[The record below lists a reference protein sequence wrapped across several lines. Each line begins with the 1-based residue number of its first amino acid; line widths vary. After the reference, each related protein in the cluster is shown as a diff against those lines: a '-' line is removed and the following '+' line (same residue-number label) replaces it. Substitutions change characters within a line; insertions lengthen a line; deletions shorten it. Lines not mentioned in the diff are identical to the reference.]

1 MSIFDGMKKW
11 LLSLVFIFAF
21 SILLGQG
28 FNHAWLMGYT
38 SNKMRINFDISSYTL
53 VPETRKMS
61 FKGTEGNISDENGN
75 FLMSSNGVWIANANN
90 DTMMNGS
97 GLNPGPET
105 LANPDGLVLDYAN
118 TFFPY
123 PGDSSK
129 YVLFHHTCEWNGFS
143 YPAYEVFYTVIDMTF
158 DGGLGGVD
166 SAQKNIIAFQD
177 TLNWGLAACKHA
189 NGRDWWIVAQKHNT
203 DIIYKVLF
211 TPTGISTVTT
221 QQLNCP
227 YAWYSSSQLTFSP
240 DGNKF
245 AYTTY
250 DSISLNSPVL
260 LFDFNRCTGMFSNTT
275 VIPLTTNAYL
285 FGLAFSP
292 NSEYVYSCTAL
303 EIFQIKISTLTIDTV
318 AIYDGFASPFPP
330 FYTTF
335 FNMYLAAN
343 GKIYTTSGS
352 TVLHIHE
359 MNYPNNAG
367 LACDVQQHAI
377 ALPGFHKRNVPNHPN
392 YYLGCDTTGG
402 CPCYVGIEEPG
413 KHDFKFSISPN
424 PNNGNLKIIY
434 LLPQNKE
441 GKLEIFDVT
450 GKCIYMLRLP
460 MWSTLQQI
468 NLPDVSN
475 GIYNCVIN
483 AGNERVS
490 KKVAVIK
497 E

>member
-189 NGRDWWIVAQKHNT
+189 NGRDWWIVGQKHNT

-292 NSEYVYSCTAL
+292 NSEYVYSCT
-303 EIFQIKISTLTIDTV
+303 D
-318 AIYDGFASPFPP
+318 
-330 FYTTF
+330 
-335 FNMYLAAN
+335 
-343 GKIYTTSGS
+343 
-352 TVLHIHE
+352 
-359 MNYPNNAG
+359 
-367 LACDVQQHAI
+367 
-377 ALPGFHKRNVPNHPN
+377 
-392 YYLGCDTTGG
+392 
-402 CPCYVGIEEPG
+402 
-413 KHDFKFSISPN
+413 
-424 PNNGNLKIIY
+424 
-434 LLPQNKE
+434 
-441 GKLEIFDVT
+441 
-450 GKCIYMLRLP
+450 
-460 MWSTLQQI
+460 
-468 NLPDVSN
+468 
-475 GIYNCVIN
+475 
-483 AGNERVS
+483 
-490 KKVAVIK
+490 
-497 E
+497 